1 MKFYSKE
8 NCYDAL
14 KEADISTAC
23 LLDGNYEGEEG
34 LMQDLEHILN
44 QIHIAIEY
52 IDSVS
57 TE

>member
-34 LMQDLEHILN
+34 LMRDLEHILN

-52 IDSVS
+52 IDSV
-57 TE
+57 